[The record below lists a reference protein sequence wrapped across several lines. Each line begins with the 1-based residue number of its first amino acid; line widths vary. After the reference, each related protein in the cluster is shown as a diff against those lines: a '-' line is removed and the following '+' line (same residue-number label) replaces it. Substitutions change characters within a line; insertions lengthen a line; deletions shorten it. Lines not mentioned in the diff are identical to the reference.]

1 MKPFRSVYTQI
12 LLTFI
17 VYSQLPS
24 VNRYTGCCLEHVYAF
39 SCKTH
44 LFVVRL
50 NQQHIS
56 AVRSERRGGGGGGRK
71 GPPRPSQL
79 FKSTFVVY
87 VHCCGASVAVT
98 SQQNPFTLCQKCPIK
113 LVDNCSQVRRFW
125 VHYFDALNKSTK

>member
-56 AVRSERRGGGGGGRK
+56 AVRSERGGGGGGAE
-71 GPPRPSQL
+71 GHSL
-79 FKSTFVVY
+79 TFTVLSEY
-87 VHCCGASVAVT
+87 FRIYAHCCGASVAVT

-113 LVDNCSQVRRFW
+113 IVDNCSQVRRFW
-125 VHYFDALNKSTK
+125 VHYFDALNKSTYF